1 MPVLGKVMLDIEIAK
16 YAVTY
21 RIVSFNVQLPLF
33 EYVPKVEYLLPT
45 GGSCW
50 GLVNCQTA
58 STTMMMRT
66 IETAT
71 FLRTPKKCPNL
82 SRSGTFLCRTC
93 Y

>member
-1 MPVLGKVMLDIEIAK
+1 MPVLGNVMFDIEIAK

-21 RIVSFNVQLPLF
+21 RIVSLNVQLPLF
-33 EYVPKVEYLLPT
+33 EYAPRVEYLFPT
-45 GGSCW
+45 GGSSW

-58 STTMMMRT
+58 SATILMRT

-82 SRSGTFLCRTC
+82 SRSETFLCVTC